1 MKGCRAPKTHS
12 RRQNTKKMLSQLNK
26 LPARTD
32 YVQAVY
38 TALLDAISDGSL
50 QPGTRITQEEIAEQM
65 NVSRLPVL
73 QALRQL
79 KNDGFVEDAPGRGLQ
94 VTALNIEW
102 IDKLYEVRGALDSL
116 AAKLAANKKC
126 VIDPNLIK
134 HGRAVSELG
143 DVRALIDA
151 DIAFHSAIYEA
162 SENPLIAKSAHLHWV
177 HLRRVMGAVL
187 LSTKRS
193 AIWDEHQAIADAI
206 KQGDEK
212 KAAELSE
219 LHATRARKNLIH
231 QLEQVL
237 SSH

>member
-1 MKGCRAPKTHS
+1 
-12 RRQNTKKMLSQLNK
+12 MLSQLHK

-32 YVQAVY
+32 FVQAVY
-38 TALLDAISDGSL
+38 KALLDAISDGSL
-50 QPGTRITQEEIAEQM
+50 PPGTRITQEEIAEQM

-102 IDKLYEVRGALDSL
+102 IDKLYEVRSALDSL
-116 AAKLAANKKC
+116 AAKLAAQKKC
-126 VIDPNLIK
+126 IIDPALIK
-134 HGRAVSELG
+134 RGRAVSDKG

-162 SENPLIAKSAHLHWV
+162 SENPLIAKSAHLHWT

-187 LSTKRS
+187 QSSQRS

-206 KQGDEK
+206 KSGDEK

-219 LHATRARKNLIH
+219 LHAMRARKNLIRE
-231 QLEQVL
+231 LEQVL
-237 SSH
+237 SSQ

>member
-1 MKGCRAPKTHS
+1 
-12 RRQNTKKMLSQLNK
+12 MLSQLNK

-38 TALLDAISDGSL
+38 KALLDAISDGSL
-50 QPGTRITQEEIAEQM
+50 QSGTRITQEEIAEQM

-116 AAKLAANKKC
+116 AAKLAASKKC
-126 VIDPNLIK
+126 VLDPALIK
-134 HGRAVSELG
+134 HGRAVSEKG

-162 SENPLIAKSAHLHWV
+162 SENPLIAKSAHLHWA

-187 LSTKRS
+187 QSTQRS

-206 KQGDEK
+206 KNGDEK

-219 LHATRARKNLIH
+219 LHATRARKSLIH
-231 QLEQVL
+231 QLEEVL
-237 SSH
+237 SSN

>member
-1 MKGCRAPKTHS
+1 
-12 RRQNTKKMLSQLNK
+12 MLSQLNK

-32 YVQAVY
+32 YVEAVY
-38 TALLDAISDGSL
+38 KTLLDAISDGSL
-50 QPGTRITQEEIAEQM
+50 PPGTRITQEEIAEQM

-73 QALRQL
+73 QALRML
-79 KNDGFVEDAPGRGLQ
+79 KNDGFVEDAPGRGVQ

-116 AAKLAANKKC
+116 AAKLAAQKKC
-126 VIDPNLIK
+126 VIDPALIEN
-134 HGRAVSELG
+134 GRAVSEKG

-151 DIAFHSAIYEA
+151 DMAFHSAIYEA

-187 LSTKRS
+187 QSTQRS

-206 KQGDEK
+206 KKGDEK
-212 KAAELSE
+212 KAGDLSE
-219 LHATRARKNLIH
+219 LHAMRARKNLIH
-231 QLEQVL
+231 QLSEAL
-237 SSH
+237 TKH

>member
-1 MKGCRAPKTHS
+1 
-12 RRQNTKKMLSQLNK
+12 MLSQLNK
-26 LPARTD
+26 LPARMD

-38 TALLDAISDGSL
+38 KSLLDAISDGSL

-65 NVSRLPVL
+65 DVSRLPVL

-116 AAKLAANKKC
+116 AAKLAASKKC
-126 VIDPNLIK
+126 VIDPALIK
-134 HGRAVSELG
+134 HGRTVSEKG

-162 SENPLIAKSAHLHWV
+162 SENPLIAKSAHLHWT

-187 LSTKRS
+187 LSTERS

-206 KQGDEK
+206 KKGDEK

-219 LHATRARKNLIH
+219 LHATRARKSLIH

-237 SSH
+237 SSN

>member
-1 MKGCRAPKTHS
+1 
-12 RRQNTKKMLSQLNK
+12 MLSQLNK

-32 YVQAVY
+32 YVQAVNK
-38 TALLDAISDGSL
+38 ALLDAISDGSL

-65 NVSRLPVL
+65 DVSRLPVL

-116 AAKLAANKKC
+116 AAKLAASKKC
-126 VIDPNLIK
+126 VIDPALIK
-134 HGRAVSELG
+134 HGRTVSEKG

-162 SENPLIAKSAHLHWV
+162 SENPLIAKSAHLHWT

-187 LSTKRS
+187 LSTERS

-206 KQGDEK
+206 KKGDEK

-219 LHATRARKNLIH
+219 LHATRARKSLIH

-237 SSH
+237 SSN

>member
-1 MKGCRAPKTHS
+1 
-12 RRQNTKKMLSQLNK
+12 MLSQLNK

-38 TALLDAISDGSL
+38 KALLDAISDGSL
-50 QPGTRITQEEIAEQM
+50 PPGARITQEDIAEQM
-65 NVSRLPVL
+65 NISRLPVL
-73 QALRQL
+73 QALRML

-116 AAKLAANKKC
+116 AAKLAAQKNS
-126 VIDPNLIK
+126 VIDPALIE
-134 HGRAVSELG
+134 HGRAVSKKV

-151 DIAFHSAIYEA
+151 DMAFHSAIYEA
-162 SENPLIAKSAHLHWV
+162 SENSLIAKSAHLHWV

-187 LSTKRS
+187 QSSQRS

-206 KQGDEK
+206 KNGDEQ

-219 LHATRARKNLIH
+219 LHAMRARKNLIH
-231 QLEQVL
+231 QLEQAL
-237 SSH
+237 SSN

>member
-1 MKGCRAPKTHS
+1 
-12 RRQNTKKMLSQLNK
+12 MLSQLNK

-38 TALLDAISDGSL
+38 KALLDAISDGSL

-65 NVSRLPVL
+65 DVSRLPVL

-116 AAKLAANKKC
+116 AAKLAASKKC
-126 VIDPNLIK
+126 VIDPALIK
-134 HGRAVSELG
+134 HGRTVSEKG

-162 SENPLIAKSAHLHWV
+162 SENPLIAKSAHLHWT

-187 LSTKRS
+187 LSTERS

-206 KQGDEK
+206 KKGDEK

-219 LHATRARKNLIH
+219 LHATRARNSLIH

-237 SSH
+237 SNN

>member
-1 MKGCRAPKTHS
+1 
-12 RRQNTKKMLSQLNK
+12 MLSQLNK

-38 TALLDAISDGSL
+38 KALLDAISDGSL

-79 KNDGFVEDAPGRGLQ
+79 KHDGFVEDAPGRGLQ

-116 AAKLAANKKC
+116 AAKLAASKKC

-134 HGRAVSELG
+134 C
-143 DVRALIDA
+143 LI
-151 DIAFHSAIYEA
+151 FHF
-162 SENPLIAKSAHLHWV
+162 
-177 HLRRVMGAVL
+177 
-187 LSTKRS
+187 
-193 AIWDEHQAIADAI
+193 
-206 KQGDEK
+206 
-212 KAAELSE
+212 
-219 LHATRARKNLIH
+219 
-231 QLEQVL
+231 
-237 SSH
+237 

>member
-1 MKGCRAPKTHS
+1 
-12 RRQNTKKMLSQLNK
+12 MLSQLNK

-38 TALLDAISDGSL
+38 KALLDAISDGSL

-79 KNDGFVEDAPGRGLQ
+79 KMDGFVEDAPGRGLQ

-116 AAKLAANKKC
+116 AAKLAASKKC
-126 VIDPNLIK
+126 VLDSALIK
-134 HGRAVSELG
+134 HGRTVSAKG

-162 SENPLIAKSAHLHWV
+162 SENPLIAKSAHLHWA

-187 LSTKRS
+187 QLSQRS

-206 KQGDEK
+206 QNGDEK

-219 LHATRARKNLIH
+219 LHATRARKSLIH

-237 SSH
+237 SNN

>member
-1 MKGCRAPKTHS
+1 
-12 RRQNTKKMLSQLNK
+12 MLSQLHK

-32 YVQAVY
+32 FVQAVY
-38 TALLDAISDGSL
+38 KALLDAISDGSL
-50 QPGTRITQEEIAEQM
+50 PPGTRITQEEIAEQM

-102 IDKLYEVRGALDSL
+102 IDKLYEVRSALDSL
-116 AAKLAANKKC
+116 AAKLAAQKKC
-126 VIDPNLIK
+126 IIDPALIK
-134 HGRAVSELG
+134 HGRAVSDKG

-162 SENPLIAKSAHLHWV
+162 SENPLIAKSAHLHWT

-187 LSTKRS
+187 QSSQRS

-206 KQGDEK
+206 KSGDEK

-219 LHATRARKNLIH
+219 LHAMRARKNLIH
-231 QLEQVL
+231 ELEQVL
-237 SSH
+237 SSQ